1 MKTKRHASRRATACA
16 TYTRGGSRQTGKN
29 DAIQGYYPGVGNREG
44 IWLFGNMP
52 GELSGSKVERVRL
65 GFWVAHTYNSTGG
78 VAHFHLHGRSSFG
91 STAGLTRYVGSKN
104 VKRNSWVTFDITD
117 PSICAGFA
125 NGTYKGFGISTNSTG
140 RNEYIRG
147 NPDATL
153 EIDYWK

>member
-16 TYTRGGSRQTGKN
+16 TYYRGGGRQSGKN
-29 DAIQGYYPGVGNREG
+29 DATQGYYSRVGNREG

-65 GFWVAHTYNSTGG
+65 GFWVAHTYSSTGG

-91 STAGLTRYVGSKN
+91 NTAGLSRYLGSRN

-117 PSICAGFA
+117 PGICAGFA